1 MNLAKKL
8 VSAKCES
15 QLRYLLRATRGK
27 DETRNETESYLATIR
42 SGLKN
47 IESADSPSQ
56 LLGIEGSSARAYFS
70 GLPAL
75 LKNSDPFLVPN
86 GRSKRPP
93 KDPFNATLSFLYS
106 LLYKS
111 VRQAIIAV
119 GLDPS
124 FGFYHTP
131 RSSAE
136 PLVLDLMEL
145 FRVSLCDMT
154 LIGSINRKSWIDED
168 FEITKNKVWL
178 SESGRKKAT
187 QLYETRLDDTWKHPV
202 VNYSL
207 SYYRMIELEV
217 RLLEKEWSGEANI
230 FAQARLR

>member
-1 MNLAKKL
+1 M
-8 VSAKCES
+8 SAKCES

-27 DETRNETESYLATIR
+27 DETRNETEGYLGTIR
-42 SGLKN
+42 TGLKN
-47 IESADSPSQ
+47 IELADSAGQ
-56 LLGIEGSSARAYFS
+56 LLGIEGSSARAYFA
-70 GLPAL
+70 GLPTL
-75 LKNSDPFLVPN
+75 IKNSDSSLVPN

-93 KDPFNATLSFLYS
+93 KDPFNAALSFLYS

-111 VRQAIIAV
+111 VRQAIISV
-119 GLDPS
+119 GLEPS

-145 FRVSLCDMT
+145 FRVSVCDI
-154 LIGSINRKSWIDED
+154 LLVGSINRKSWIDED
-168 FEITKNKVWL
+168 FEITKHKVWL

-187 QLYETRLDDTWKHPV
+187 QLYESRLDDTWKHPV

-207 SYYRMIELEV
+207 SYYRMIELET
-217 RLLEKEWSGEANI
+217 RLLEKEWSGEAGI